1 MASGN
6 RKRCSRKTPNKHA
19 EEWIKREEDPPG
31 FAVRFFENKG
41 RGVITTTAREKGEFL
56 LVYRGE
62 VVTKEEGE
70 RREEKDGGTGYRLFY
85 KASGKQLW

>member
-1 MASGN
+1 MCLFVFTGN

-41 RGVITTTAREKGEFL
+41 KHMKYTSSLQWNRVEFSL
-56 LVYRGE
+56 N
-62 VVTKEEGE
+62 
-70 RREEKDGGTGYRLFY
+70 
-85 KASGKQLW
+85 